1 MKSGMSKGKVL
12 IIDDVKANI
21 KILNDVIKSEYE
33 VVFATN
39 GREGI
44 QTAMMENPPDLILLD
59 VMMPEIDG
67 YDVCKILKDDS
78 MTKKIPVIFITSL
91 SEAESEAKGFEL
103 GAVDYITKPFN
114 PDIVRAR
121 VQTHVELKQYR
132 DYLENQTFRDG
143 LTGIPNRRRF
153 DEYLASTWD
162 FECRNSA
169 ELSLIMIDI
178 DHFKNY
184 NDNYGHLQGDECLK
198 KVAQTLEAC
207 LRRKI
212 DLIARYGGEEFG
224 CILPSTDLNGAAN
237 IAEMFRKTI
246 LSLKIPHDYST
257 AEKYITIS
265 QGVASLPPSWN
276 LSRNVI
282 IKSADEALYKA
293 KKNGR
298 NMVCTADPLCQS

>member
-114 PDIVRAR
+114 PDIVGACANSCRT
-121 VQTHVELKQYR
+121 QTVPGLSGKSDFSR
-132 DYLENQTFRDG
+132 RLDG
-143 LTGIPNRRRF
+143 
-153 DEYLASTWD
+153 
-162 FECRNSA
+162 
-169 ELSLIMIDI
+169 
-178 DHFKNY
+178 
-184 NDNYGHLQGDECLK
+184 
-198 KVAQTLEAC
+198 
-207 LRRKI
+207 
-212 DLIARYGGEEFG
+212 
-224 CILPSTDLNGAAN
+224 
-237 IAEMFRKTI
+237 
-246 LSLKIPHDYST
+246 YS
-257 AEKYITIS
+257 
-265 QGVASLPPSWN
+265 QPPP
-276 LSRNVI
+276 V
-282 IKSADEALYKA
+282 
-293 KKNGR
+293 
-298 NMVCTADPLCQS
+298 